1 MTNIATEAPGVVSGR
16 HDTVEHAKRVAK
28 NLSPKDVAAV
38 RKLKA
43 QNVPEPRRVLMAAKK
58 SKLPLS
64 FAAALVLEERELL
77 HGATLVSDFS
87 KLSVFMRKLGAHD
100 GAAAYRRGQPDAAA
114 FADRFVKR
122 QDQLAVALGE
132 KPPTPAK
139 IVLNPRNWWKKFVVG
154 DTDCDR
160 DLLTALANVAKD
172 LNTTI
177 YVRQG
182 RRTIA
187 EQQHLYDLFLA
198 GKGNLAARPNKNAP
212 HVRGIAADCAVG
224 TSRDGSN
231 IGDYKGARDAMKK
244 RGLCLCVG
252 GETWH
257 VQRGDNWLA

>member
-1 MTNIATEAPGVVSGR
+1 MTNVASEAPAVASGR
-16 HDTVEHAKRVAK
+16 HDMLEHAKRVVK
-28 NLSPKDVAAV
+28 SLSPKDAAAL
-38 RKLKA
+38 RRLKQ

-64 FAAALVLEERELL
+64 FAAALVLEQPDLL

-87 KLSVFMRKLGAHD
+87 KLSVFMRKFGARE
-100 GAAAYRRGQPDAAA
+100 GAAAFRHGKDDADA
-114 FADRFVKR
+114 FADRFVAR
-122 QDQLAVALGE
+122 QGKLAAAFGE
-132 KPPTPAK
+132 KPAEPPK
-139 IVLNPRNWWKKFVVG
+139 IVVNPRNWWKKHVLG
-154 DTDCDR
+154 DTDCER

-172 LNTTI
+172 INATI

-198 GKGNLAARPNKNAP
+198 GKGNLAAKPNKNAP

-224 TSRDGSN
+224 TTRDGAN
-231 IGDYKGARDAMKK
+231 IGDYRGAREAMKK

-257 VQRGDNWLA
+257 VQQGDNWVA

>member
-1 MTNIATEAPGVVSGR
+1 MTNIATEAPAVVGGR

-28 NLSPKDVAAV
+28 SLSPKDALAL
-38 RKLKA
+38 RRLSKA
-43 QNVPEPRRVLMAAKK
+43 NIPEPRRVLMAAKK

-64 FAAALVLEERELL
+64 YAAALVLEDRELL
-77 HGATLVSDFS
+77 HGATLVSDFG
-87 KLSVFMRKLGAHD
+87 KLSVFMRKLGTHD
-100 GAAAYRRGQPDAAA
+100 GAAAYRKGHPDAAA
-114 FADRFVKR
+114 FAERFVKR
-122 QDQLAVALGE
+122 QSQLAVALGE
-132 KPPTPAK
+132 KPPEPAK
-139 IVLNPRNWWKKFVVG
+139 IVVNPRNWWKKFVVG
-154 DTDCDR
+154 DTDCER
-160 DLLTALANVAKD
+160 ELLTALANVAKD
-172 LNTTI
+172 LGVTI

-198 GKGNLAARPNKNAP
+198 GKGNLAAKPNAHAP

-224 TSRDGSN
+224 NTRDGSN
-231 IGDYKGARDAMKK
+231 IGDHKGARDAMKK